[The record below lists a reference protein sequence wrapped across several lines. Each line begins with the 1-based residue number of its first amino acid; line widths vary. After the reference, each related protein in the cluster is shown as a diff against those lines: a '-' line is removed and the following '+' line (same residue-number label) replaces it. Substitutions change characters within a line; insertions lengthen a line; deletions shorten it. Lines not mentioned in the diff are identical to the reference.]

1 MENQKKR
8 VIDEEERPAI
18 GQGDARPMR
27 RRVQIFFFFFAFL
40 ASHVMSRKFFQ
51 RPFDDVWT
59 RGK

>member
-27 RRVQIFFFFFAFL
+27 RRVQIFFFFC
-40 ASHVMSRKFFQ
+40 VSRE
-51 RPFDDVWT
+51 PCDVAKIFPKT
-59 RGK
+59 I